1 MECVS
6 YEQVTFIILQ
16 RGHRKLNA
24 LWKHLSKQDKD
35 TFVFVAIFAIVVF
48 ALVKI
53 KADPIYIIL
62 SGAVF
67 ILLYIFMRIALV
79 RTQLLEREQAVK
91 RLPSR
96 KARQIVDANATKVE
110 KQKLDKFVQSA
121 KRTQT

>member
-1 MECVS
+1 M
-6 YEQVTFIILQ
+6 
-16 RGHRKLNA
+16 NA